1 MKRREM
7 LIGAGV
13 LLATGRV
20 LAQGAPA
27 GVTIQFFGHTCFLL
41 SGGGLR
47 ILVNPFLPGGCTQG
61 YRQPRVV
68 ADLVLASSLL
78 LDTGYVVDLPGDP
91 RVLAVSG
98 DYELANGFKISGFQ
112 TNHDRLGGR
121 RFGANVCWRWTQAGI
136 RFLHLGGTA
145 TPITVEQRILLGNP
159 DVLFVPVG
167 GREKAFNPK
176 EAAEAVQMLNPKI
189 IVPTHYRT
197 QAADDQ
203 CDLFPLEDFLA
214 LMGNVP
220 VRRVGEQITLRPGD
234 LPTQGQ
240 IIQVFSYNFPTP
252 AKPTQPAPKASPTP
266 PAAPTLQPPPPTP
279 TPSPAPQM
287 PTPTPTPS
295 PQHLWPRPP

>member
-20 LAQGAPA
+20 LAQGSPA
-27 GVTIQFFGHTCFLL
+27 GVTIQFFGHTCFLFT
-41 SGGGLR
+41 GGGLR

-214 LMGNVP
+214 LMGNLP
-220 VRRVGEQITLRPGD
+220 VRRVGEQVTLRPGD

-252 AKPTQPAPKASPTP
+252 AKPTQPTPKASPAP
-266 PAAPTLQPPPPTP
+266 PAAPAPQPPASPTP
-279 TPSPAPQM
+279 Q
-287 PTPTPTPS
+287 
-295 PQHLWPRPP
+295 

>member
-240 IIQVFSYNFPTP
+240 IIQVFSYNFLTP
-252 AKPTQPAPKASPTP
+252 AKPTQPAPKASPAP

-287 PTPTPTPS
+287 PTPTPMPS
-295 PQHLWPRPP
+295 PQ

>member
-7 LIGAGV
+7 LVGAGV

-27 GVTIQFFGHTCFLL
+27 GVTIQYFGHTCFLFT
-41 SGGGLR
+41 GGGLR

-61 YRQPRVV
+61 YRQPRVQ
-68 ADLVLASSLL
+68 ADLVLVSSLL

-112 TNHDRLGGR
+112 THHDRMGGR
-121 RFGANVCWRWTQAGI
+121 RFGPNVCWRWTQAGI

-145 TPITVEQRILLGNP
+145 TPITVEQRILLGTP

-167 GREKAFNPK
+167 GRDKAFNPK
-176 EAAEAVQMLNPKI
+176 EAVEAVQMLSPKI

-203 CDLFPLEDFLA
+203 CDLFPLDDFLA
-214 LMGNVP
+214 LMGNIP
-220 VRRVGEQITLRPGD
+220 VRRLGDQVTIRPGD

-240 IIQVFSYNFPTP
+240 LIQVFSYNFATP
-252 AKPTQPAPKASPTP
+252 AKPTQPGAKPSPSPTP
-266 PAAPTLQPPPPTP
+266 KPQA
-279 TPSPAPQM
+279 TPSPQ
-287 PTPTPTPS
+287 PTPTPTVPI
-295 PQHLWPRPP
+295 PR